1 MPRILLPLCCLLL
14 LAAGCGQQQPKTL
27 KLAHGMDTG
36 HPVHQGIVF
45 MAERLR
51 TKSAGQLQLEIYPSQ
66 QLGTERQCLELLQ
79 IGSLAMT
86 KVSAAVME
94 NFSPGI
100 KVLSLPYIFRDR
112 AHTFAV
118 LDGPIG
124 RELLRQGERYRLRGL
139 GYFDAG
145 QRSFYTKT
153 KAIRQPDDLG
163 GLKIRVQESAVA
175 IRLVSILGAAPTPVS
190 WGELYTGLQQGVV
203 DGAENNLPS
212 FYSSRHYEVCK
223 QLSLNEHATVPDI
236 LVIGSRAWQQLS
248 AREQRWLQEAADEAI
263 AYQRKLWAEAEAAAL
278 KAVEAEGVIIT
289 RPDKA
294 AFAAR
299 SRPMWEDF
307 RNDTLIYPLITAI
320 QAVQ

>member
-236 LVIGSRAWQQLS
+236 LVIGSRAW
-248 AREQRWLQEAADEAI
+248 
-263 AYQRKLWAEAEAAAL
+263 
-278 KAVEAEGVIIT
+278 
-289 RPDKA
+289 
-294 AFAAR
+294 
-299 SRPMWEDF
+299 
-307 RNDTLIYPLITAI
+307 
-320 QAVQ
+320 